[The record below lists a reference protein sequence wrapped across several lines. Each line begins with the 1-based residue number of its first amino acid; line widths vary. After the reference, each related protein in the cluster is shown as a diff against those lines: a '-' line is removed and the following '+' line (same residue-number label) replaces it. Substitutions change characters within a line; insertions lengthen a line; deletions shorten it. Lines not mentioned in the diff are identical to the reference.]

1 MKRRIWLA
9 AWLLA
14 MATAFGL
21 YLLTVITE
29 AQRPPEPEWSRPL
42 ILDTLEGLSAYELRS
57 NDGIAV
63 AADAAGARIFYQAPQ
78 KGLLAVAVDSDGK
91 AADPIV
97 LDAGFGPA
105 DRMMAYEE
113 DGALFLAALQERRL
127 NRYRLEG
134 DAPTLSRT
142 EPLMDIRDFDRH
154 AGRWL
159 AQTEDSVFF
168 SHEGGE
174 TTLAADCQRARW
186 VPGAAPQACLVVTQ
200 AGRKVLQFA
209 ALTGSTVSILQEW
222 PLPADAQ
229 TAVGALAPYAGE
241 NITGALVE
249 LKDYKTGRVRV
260 VDYRLTPTPQ
270 ERELISGDGEM
281 NPVVLG
287 IRQGSLQL
295 LLTQEQRKGDDQSVR
310 NIRRVLWDG
319 ARLTPQGF
327 VTRTDALSIPVAG
340 WTAGQWQYVLS
351 TDLSG
356 DAKRLMLSGDAP
368 QLRAQTA
375 PLSREELEALLP
387 GAVMTLL
394 PATMVGLFP
403 AVYILMPVLSVL
415 FAVSAFNL
423 SWAERNSRLLLRLA
437 LGGHLLAKV
446 LFAYTRVLFNGS
458 IPDMATQL
466 PWYLNS
472 PGTMALTLLVSTAA
486 AWAIARLRN
495 PSRAPGDFWG
505 PYVQFAL
512 LDLSLF
518 ILLVMPYYYAYVG
531 LPVFFR

>member
-1 MKRRIWLA
+1 
-9 AWLLA
+9 
-14 MATAFGL
+14 
-21 YLLTVITE
+21 
-29 AQRPPEPEWSRPL
+29 
-42 ILDTLEGLSAYELRS
+42 
-57 NDGIAV
+57 
-63 AADAAGARIFYQAPQ
+63 
-78 KGLLAVAVDSDGK
+78 
-91 AADPIV
+91 
-97 LDAGFGPA
+97 
-105 DRMMAYEE
+105 
-113 DGALFLAALQERRL
+113 
-127 NRYRLEG
+127 
-134 DAPTLSRT
+134 
-142 EPLMDIRDFDRH
+142 
-154 AGRWL
+154 
-159 AQTEDSVFF
+159 
-168 SHEGGE
+168 
-174 TTLAADCQRARW
+174 
-186 VPGAAPQACLVVTQ
+186 
-200 AGRKVLQFA
+200 
-209 ALTGSTVSILQEW
+209 
-222 PLPADAQ
+222 
-229 TAVGALAPYAGE
+229 
-241 NITGALVE
+241 
-249 LKDYKTGRVRV
+249 
-260 VDYRLTPTPQ
+260 
-270 ERELISGDGEM
+270 M

-472 PGTMALTLLVSTAA
+472 PVAMALTLLVSTAA
-486 AWAIARLRN
+486 AWGIAQLRN
-495 PSRAPGDFWG
+495 PARAPGISG
-505 PYVQFAL
+505 RRTCSSP
-512 LDLSLF
+512 
-518 ILLVMPYYYAYVG
+518 
-531 LPVFFR
+531 